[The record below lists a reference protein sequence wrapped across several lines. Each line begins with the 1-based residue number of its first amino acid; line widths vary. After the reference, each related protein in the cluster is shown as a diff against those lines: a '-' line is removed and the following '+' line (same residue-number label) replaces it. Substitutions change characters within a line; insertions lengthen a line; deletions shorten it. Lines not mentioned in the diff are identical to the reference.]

1 MSLIRMW
8 GAKHGIAPAALAEL
22 ESLLGV
28 AGHAALSDP
37 SASGEPGS
45 ESRQQ
50 GLIRLEA
57 AKKDVLLFRNNVGA
71 FESPGGGWVRFG
83 LANDSERMN
92 AAIKSSD
99 LIGLRRVTITPQM
112 VGSIVGVFTARECK
126 HEGWQYKPSDKRA
139 MAQKT
144 FIDLVNSYG
153 GDAAFATGPGTL

>member
-8 GAKHGIAPAALAEL
+8 GNKHAVAAAALAEL

-28 AGHAALSDP
+28 EGRAALSDP
-37 SASGEPGS
+37 STSGEPGS

-50 GLIRLEA
+50 GLVRLEA
-57 AKKDVLLFRNNVGA
+57 AKKDVLLFRNNIGVM
-71 FESPGGGWVRFG
+71 ESSDGRFIRFG

-92 AAIKSSD
+92 AALKSSD
-99 LIGLRRVTITPQM
+99 LIGLRRKVITPQM
-112 VGSIVGVFTARECK
+112 VGSVVGIFTARECK

-139 MAQKT
+139 AAQKT

-153 GDAAFATGPGTL
+153 GDACFAAGPGTL